1 MGFLLSIKTGFFF
14 FQIRCVELR
23 PAACWSVRCG
33 KGHLSLHP
41 LFAGYLSAAVVTLDS
56 IEIYRTHEWFKAKPT
71 VYFQCKGENK
81 TVLPDVKEVNVSY
94 TFKGQ
99 ESWQPLTEFSNEKCK
114 RCGFYEEDPIGSD
127 DTFEE
132 WEFCPSEFSSSDGR
146 YTRIKD
152 NEFTA
157 TFLCPQCAPLTADTN
172 STTATHKKGKGMHVA
187 LVIMISVL
195 VSTVL
200 LIGSVA
206 AYKYW
211 QKKKREQEQA
221 RFLKLFEDGDDI
233 EDELG
238 LGSVI

>member
-1 MGFLLSIKTGFFF
+1 MTTAARASAASLFRWVFLSSF
-14 FQIRCVELR
+14 
-23 PAACWSVRCG
+23 P
-33 KGHLSLHP
+33 
-41 LFAGYLSAAVVTLDS
+41 GYLFAAVVTLDS

-71 VYFQCKGENK
+71 VYFRCKGENK
-81 TVLPDVKEVNVSY
+81 TVLPDVKEANVSY
-94 TFKGQ
+94 AFKGQ

-114 RCGFYEEDPIGSD
+114 RCGFYEEDTLKSD

-132 WEFCPSEFSSSDGR
+132 WEFCPSDFSSSDGR
-146 YTRIKD
+146 YTRINDK
-152 NEFTA
+152 EFTA
-157 TFLCPQCAPLTADTN
+157 TFLCPQCVPLMADTN
-172 STTATHKKGKGMHVA
+172 STPAAHRKGKGMHVA

-200 LIGSVA
+200 LIGLVA

-211 QKKKREQEQA
+211 QKRKREQEQA

-238 LGSVI
+238 LGSVL